1 MPIYNIEN
9 IKTKEVKEVMCSYDD
24 LQEMLKDKDWE
35 RVLGFPK
42 IVSGVGTLQSK
53 VPGGFKDRLKQI
65 KKNTGR
71 NNTIKI

>member
-9 IKTKEVKEVMCSYDD
+9 TKTKEIKEVMCSYDD
-24 LQEMLKDKDWE
+24 LQVMLKDKEWE

-42 IVSGVGTLQSK
+42 IISGTGSLQSK

-65 KKNTGR
+65 KKNGGGR
-71 NNTIKI
+71 ITIKI